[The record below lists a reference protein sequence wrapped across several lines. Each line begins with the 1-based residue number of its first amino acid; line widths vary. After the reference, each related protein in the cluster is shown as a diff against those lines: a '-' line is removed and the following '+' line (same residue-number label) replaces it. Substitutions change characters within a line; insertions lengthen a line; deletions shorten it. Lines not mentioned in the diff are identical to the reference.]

1 MDFSTMAI
9 HEGQAPDAATGAT
22 VVPVY
27 QTSTFTQ
34 QGIGEHKGFEYSR
47 LSNPTRTALEV
58 SLAALEHAR
67 YGLAFASGLAAEHA
81 VFSLLNPGDH
91 IVTVANVYGGT
102 VRLFERLFSR
112 YGITFS
118 YVEGSDAQEFE
129 GAIGSNTKLIW
140 LETPTNPLLTIVD
153 IEAVAA
159 IARARGVLLAVD
171 NTFASP
177 YFQRPLEL
185 GADIVVQST
194 TKYIAGH
201 SDVIGGAVLLN
212 DASIYEELRFFQN
225 TIGAIPG
232 PQDVWLT
239 LRGVKTLAVRMRQHE
254 TNAFAVA
261 RFLQD
266 HPRVS
271 QVYFPG
277 LPQHP
282 NYEVARRQMSGFGGM
297 VSFRLKEGNRESVN
311 AFVKKLKVFSL
322 ADSLGGVES
331 LVCFPM
337 VMTHDAVPEKQ
348 RLELGITG
356 DLLRLSIG
364 IEGIDDL
371 LADLKQAL
379 A

>member
-1 MDFSTMAI
+1 MAI

-67 YGLAFASGLAAEHA
+67 YGLAFASGMAAEHA

-118 YVEGSDAQEFE
+118 YVEGNDAQEFE
-129 GAIGSNTKLIW
+129 GAIGCNTKLIW

-254 TNAFAVA
+254 ANAFAVA

-282 NYEVARRQMSGFGGM
+282 NHEVARRQMSGFGGM

-364 IEGIDDL
+364 IEGVDDL

>member
-67 YGLAFASGLAAEHA
+67 YGLAFASGMAAEHA

-254 TNAFAVA
+254 ANAFAVA

-282 NYEVARRQMSGFGGM
+282 NHEVARRQMSGFGGM

-311 AFVKKLKVFSL
+311 AFVKKLKVFAL

-364 IEGIDDL
+364 IEGVDDL
-371 LADLKQAL
+371 LADLRQAL

>member
-67 YGLAFASGLAAEHA
+67 YGLAFASGMAAEHA

-177 YFQRPLEL
+177 YFQCPLEL

-254 TNAFAVA
+254 ANAFAVA

-282 NYEVARRQMSGFGGM
+282 NHEVARRQMSGFGGM

>member
-67 YGLAFASGLAAEHA
+67 YGLAFASGMAAEHA

-282 NYEVARRQMSGFGGM
+282 NHEVARRQMSGFGGM

>member
-67 YGLAFASGLAAEHA
+67 YGLAFASGMAAEHA

-282 NYEVARRQMSGFGGM
+282 NHEVARRQMSGFGGM

-364 IEGIDDL
+364 IEGVDDL

>member
-153 IEAVAA
+153 IGAVAA

-254 TNAFAVA
+254 ANAFAVA

-282 NYEVARRQMSGFGGM
+282 NHEVARRQMSGFGGM

>member
-153 IEAVAA
+153 IGAVAT

-254 TNAFAVA
+254 ANAFAVA

-282 NYEVARRQMSGFGGM
+282 NHEVARRQMSGFGGM

-311 AFVKKLKVFSL
+311 AFVKKLKVFAL

>member
-67 YGLAFASGLAAEHA
+67 YGLTFASGLADEHA

-254 TNAFAVA
+254 ANAFAVA

-282 NYEVARRQMSGFGGM
+282 NHEVARRQMSGFGGM

>member
-1 MDFSTMAI
+1 MAI

-153 IEAVAA
+153 IGAVAA

-254 TNAFAVA
+254 ANAFAVA

-282 NYEVARRQMSGFGGM
+282 NHEVARRQMSGFGGM
-297 VSFRLKEGNRESVN
+297 VSFRLKEGNRDSVN

>member
-1 MDFSTMAI
+1 MAI

-282 NYEVARRQMSGFGGM
+282 NHEVARRQMSGFGGM

>member
-67 YGLAFASGLAAEHA
+67 YGLAFASGMAAEHA

-153 IEAVAA
+153 IEAVAS
-159 IARARGVLLAVD
+159 IAKARGVLLAVD

-254 TNAFAVA
+254 ANAFAVA

-282 NYEVARRQMSGFGGM
+282 NHEVARRQMSGFGGM

>member
-47 LSNPTRTALEV
+47 LSNPTRKALEV

-282 NYEVARRQMSGFGGM
+282 NHKVARRQMSGFGGM

>member
-254 TNAFAVA
+254 ANAFAVA

-282 NYEVARRQMSGFGGM
+282 NHEVARRQMSGFGGM

-322 ADSLGGVES
+322 ADSLGGVEL

>member
-1 MDFSTMAI
+1 MAI

-67 YGLAFASGLAAEHA
+67 YGLAFASGMAAEHA

-153 IEAVAA
+153 IEAVAS

-254 TNAFAVA
+254 ANAFAVA

-282 NYEVARRQMSGFGGM
+282 NHEVARRQMSGFGGM

-311 AFVKKLKVFSL
+311 AFVKKLKVFAL

>member
-1 MDFSTMAI
+1 MAI

-67 YGLAFASGLAAEHA
+67 YGLAFASGMAAEHA

-254 TNAFAVA
+254 ANAFAVA

-282 NYEVARRQMSGFGGM
+282 NHEVARRQMSGFGGM
-297 VSFRLKEGNRESVN
+297 VSFRLKEGNRDSVN

>member
-1 MDFSTMAI
+1 MAI

-67 YGLAFASGLAAEHA
+67 YGLAFASGMAAEHA

-282 NYEVARRQMSGFGGM
+282 NHEVARRQMSGFGGM

>member
-67 YGLAFASGLAAEHA
+67 YGLAFASGMAAEHA

-271 QVYFPG
+271 QVYFAG

-282 NYEVARRQMSGFGGM
+282 NHEVARRQMSGFGGM

>member
-67 YGLAFASGLAAEHA
+67 YGLAFASGMAAEHA

-153 IEAVAA
+153 IGAVAA

-254 TNAFAVA
+254 ANAFAVA

-282 NYEVARRQMSGFGGM
+282 NHEVARRQMSGFGGM

-311 AFVKKLKVFSL
+311 AFVKKLKVFAL

>member
-67 YGLAFASGLAAEHA
+67 YGLAFASGMAAEHA

-153 IEAVAA
+153 IEAVAT

-254 TNAFAVA
+254 ANAFAVA

-282 NYEVARRQMSGFGGM
+282 NHEVARRQMSGFGGM

>member
-1 MDFSTMAI
+1 MAI

-67 YGLAFASGLAAEHA
+67 YGLAFASGMAAEHA

-254 TNAFAVA
+254 ANAFAVA

-282 NYEVARRQMSGFGGM
+282 NHEVARRQMSGFGGM

-331 LVCFPM
+331 LVCFPI

>member
-67 YGLAFASGLAAEHA
+67 YGLAFASGMAAEHA

-254 TNAFAVA
+254 ANAFAVA

-282 NYEVARRQMSGFGGM
+282 NHEVARRQMSGFGGM

-311 AFVKKLKVFSL
+311 AFVKKLKVFAL

>member
-67 YGLAFASGLAAEHA
+67 YGLAFASGMAAEHA

-239 LRGVKTLAVRMRQHE
+239 LRGVKTLPVRMRQHE
-254 TNAFAVA
+254 ANAFAVA

-282 NYEVARRQMSGFGGM
+282 NHEVARRQMSGFGGM

-331 LVCFPM
+331 LVCFPI

>member
-1 MDFSTMAI
+1 MAI

-67 YGLAFASGLAAEHA
+67 YGLAFASGMAAEHA

-266 HPRVS
+266 HSRVS

-282 NYEVARRQMSGFGGM
+282 NHEVARRQMSGFGGM
-297 VSFRLKEGNRESVN
+297 VSFRLKEGNRDSVN

>member
-1 MDFSTMAI
+1 MAI

-67 YGLAFASGLAAEHA
+67 YGLAFASGMAAEHA

-153 IEAVAA
+153 IEAVAS

-212 DASIYEELRFFQN
+212 DASIYEELRFSRIRLVPF
-225 TIGAIPG
+225 P
-232 PQDVWLT
+232 
-239 LRGVKTLAVRMRQHE
+239 VRRM
-254 TNAFAVA
+254 
-261 RFLQD
+261 
-266 HPRVS
+266 
-271 QVYFPG
+271 YG
-277 LPQHP
+277 LPC
-282 NYEVARRQMSGFGGM
+282 
-297 VSFRLKEGNRESVN
+297 
-311 AFVKKLKVFSL
+311 
-322 ADSLGGVES
+322 GV
-331 LVCFPM
+331 
-337 VMTHDAVPEKQ
+337 
-348 RLELGITG
+348 
-356 DLLRLSIG
+356 
-364 IEGIDDL
+364 
-371 LADLKQAL
+371 
-379 A
+379 

>member
-67 YGLAFASGLAAEHA
+67 YGLAFASGMAAEHA

-153 IEAVAA
+153 IEAVAS
-159 IARARGVLLAVD
+159 IAKARGVLLAVD

-254 TNAFAVA
+254 ANAFAVA

-282 NYEVARRQMSGFGGM
+282 NHEVARRQMSGFGGM

-311 AFVKKLKVFSL
+311 AFVKKLKVFAL

>member
-254 TNAFAVA
+254 ANAFAVA

-282 NYEVARRQMSGFGGM
+282 NHEVARRQMSGFGGM

-311 AFVKKLKVFSL
+311 AFVKKLKVFAL

-331 LVCFPM
+331 LVWFPI
-337 VMTHDAVPEKQ
+337 VMTHDAVREKQ

>member
-153 IEAVAA
+153 IEAVAS

-254 TNAFAVA
+254 ANAFAVA

-282 NYEVARRQMSGFGGM
+282 NHEVARRQMSGFGGM
-297 VSFRLKEGNRESVN
+297 VSFRLKEGNRDSVN
-311 AFVKKLKVFSL
+311 AFVKKLKVFAL

-371 LADLKQAL
+371 LADLRQAL

>member
-1 MDFSTMAI
+1 MDFSTVAI

-22 VVPVY
+22 IVPIY

-47 LSNPTRTALEV
+47 LSNPTRTALEIA
-58 SLAALEHAR
+58 LAALESAR
-67 YGLAFASGLAAEHA
+67 FGLSFASGLAAEHA

-91 IVTVANVYGGT
+91 IVSVGNVYGGT

-112 YGITFS
+112 YGITFT
-118 YVEGSDAQEFE
+118 YVEGSNTSDFNTAVRPE
-129 GAIGSNTKLIW
+129 TKLIW

-153 IEAVAA
+153 IEAVAS
-159 IARARGVLLAVD
+159 IAKAHHILLAVD

-212 DASIYEELRFFQN
+212 DEEIYNELKFFQN

-239 LRGVKTLAVRMRQHE
+239 LRGVKTLAVRMGQHE
-254 TNAFAVA
+254 QNAFAVA
-261 RFLQD
+261 RFLQAHD
-266 HPRVS
+266 RVS
-271 QVYFPG
+271 KVYFPG
-277 LPQHP
+277 LPEHP
-282 NYEVARRQMSGFGGM
+282 NHEVARKQMTGFGGM
-297 VSFRLKEGNRESVN
+297 VSFRLKEGTRETVN
-311 AFVKKLKVFSL
+311 TFVKKLKVFAL

-331 LVCFPM
+331 LACYPV
-337 VMTHDAVPEKQ
+337 VMTHDSVPEKQ
-348 RLELGITG
+348 RQELGITD

-364 IEGIDDL
+364 IEGIEDL
-371 LADLKQAL
+371 INDLKEAL

>member
-1 MDFSTMAI
+1 MAI

-67 YGLAFASGLAAEHA
+67 YGLAFASGMAAEHA

-153 IEAVAA
+153 IGAVAA

-282 NYEVARRQMSGFGGM
+282 NHEVARRQMSGFGGM

-311 AFVKKLKVFSL
+311 AFVKKLKVFAL

>member
-67 YGLAFASGLAAEHA
+67 YGLAFASGMAAEHA

-239 LRGVKTLAVRMRQHE
+239 LRGVKTLPVRMRQHE
-254 TNAFAVA
+254 ANAFAVA

-282 NYEVARRQMSGFGGM
+282 NHEVARRQMSGFGGM

-311 AFVKKLKVFSL
+311 AFVKKLKVFAL

>member
-91 IVTVANVYGGT
+91 IVTVTNVYGGT

-129 GAIGSNTKLIW
+129 GVIGSNTKLIW

-153 IEAVAA
+153 IGAVAA

-254 TNAFAVA
+254 ANAFAVA

-282 NYEVARRQMSGFGGM
+282 NHEVARRQMSGFGGM

-311 AFVKKLKVFSL
+311 AFVKKLKVFAL

>member
-67 YGLAFASGLAAEHA
+67 YGLAFASGMAAEHA

-118 YVEGSDAQEFE
+118 SVEGSDAQEFE

-254 TNAFAVA
+254 ANAFAVA

-282 NYEVARRQMSGFGGM
+282 NHEVARRQMSGFGGM

>member
-153 IEAVAA
+153 IGAVAA

-254 TNAFAVA
+254 ANAFAVA

-282 NYEVARRQMSGFGGM
+282 NHEVARRQMSGFGGM

-311 AFVKKLKVFSL
+311 AFVKKLKVFAL

>member
-140 LETPTNPLLTIVD
+140 LETPSNPLLTIVD
-153 IEAVAA
+153 IEAVAS

-254 TNAFAVA
+254 ANAFAVA

-282 NYEVARRQMSGFGGM
+282 NHEVARRQMSGFGGM

-311 AFVKKLKVFSL
+311 AFVKKLKVFAL

>member
-67 YGLAFASGLAAEHA
+67 YGLAFASGMAAEHA

-254 TNAFAVA
+254 ANAFAVA

-282 NYEVARRQMSGFGGM
+282 NHEVARRQMSGFGGM
-297 VSFRLKEGNRESVN
+297 VSFRLKEGNRESIN

>member
-67 YGLAFASGLAAEHA
+67 YGLAFASGMAAEHA

-91 IVTVANVYGGT
+91 IVTVVNVYGGT

-254 TNAFAVA
+254 ANAFAVA

-282 NYEVARRQMSGFGGM
+282 NHEVARRQMSGFGGM

>member
-1 MDFSTMAI
+1 MAI

-67 YGLAFASGLAAEHA
+67 YGLAFASGMAAEHA

-153 IEAVAA
+153 IEAVAS
-159 IARARGVLLAVD
+159 IAKARGVLLAVD

-254 TNAFAVA
+254 ANAFAVA

-282 NYEVARRQMSGFGGM
+282 NHEVARRQMSGFGGM

-311 AFVKKLKVFSL
+311 AFVKRLKVFSL

>member
-118 YVEGSDAQEFE
+118 YVEGSNAQEFE

-153 IEAVAA
+153 IGAVAA

-254 TNAFAVA
+254 ANAFAVA

-282 NYEVARRQMSGFGGM
+282 NHEVARRQMSGFGGM
-297 VSFRLKEGNRESVN
+297 VSFRLKEGNRDSVN

>member
-1 MDFSTMAI
+1 MAI

-153 IEAVAA
+153 IEAVAT

-254 TNAFAVA
+254 ANAFAVA

-282 NYEVARRQMSGFGGM
+282 NHEVARRQMSGFGGM

>member
-67 YGLAFASGLAAEHA
+67 YGLAFASGMGAEHA

-118 YVEGSDAQEFE
+118 YAEGSDAQEFE

-282 NYEVARRQMSGFGGM
+282 NHEVARRQMSGFGGM